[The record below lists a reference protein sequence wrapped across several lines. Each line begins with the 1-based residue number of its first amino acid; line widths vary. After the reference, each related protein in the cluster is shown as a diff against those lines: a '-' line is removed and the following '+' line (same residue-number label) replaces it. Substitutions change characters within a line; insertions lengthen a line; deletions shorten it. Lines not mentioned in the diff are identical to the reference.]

1 MTLLFVSYQVVF
13 IDDQKLH
20 DKKVNIVRSKKAF
33 KVREKKKKHLSSFIK
48 SFQFKGFWVARD
60 WLRPKSYPSNI
71 DLFWNK
77 KVLRQNKGWTEMK
90 Q

>member
-48 SFQFKGFWVARD
+48 SFQRVLSCETLTETQELPFK
-60 WLRPKSYPSNI
+60 Y
-71 DLFWNK
+71 
-77 KVLRQNKGWTEMK
+77 
-90 Q
+90 

>member
-48 SFQFKGFWVARD
+48 SFQFKGF
-60 WLRPKSYPSNI
+60 
-71 DLFWNK
+71 
-77 KVLRQNKGWTEMK
+77 
-90 Q
+90 